1 MPLIAR
7 RKSVCEAP
15 EIDLTPNNFLLKRLF
30 LPKNAKLQTFPFNSR
45 GLNVA
50 IAEKSIAPNR
60 AYRCTANSI
69 EVLSRFLFATIASLE
84 IEFEGDKFRNSICRA
99 IKARCASA
107 STCFSCVTL
116 TPPEVH
122 ALGLNLAA
130 AKRLSADENTAK
142 TLSF

>member
-30 LPKNAKLQTFPFNSR
+30 CRKTPNFKLFHSICR

-69 EVLSRFLFATIASLE
+69 EVLSRFLFAAIASFQ

-116 TPPEVH
+116 TPAEVH